1 MQQSQHI
8 SRDNIKRL
16 IHDIKQIIKNPL
28 DSHGIYYKHDDENML
43 KGYALIIG
51 QKNTPYFGGNYLFEF
66 DFPTNYPYSPPV
78 VTYHTNKNKIRF
90 NPNLYVCG
98 KVCISILNTWE
109 GDQWSSCLNIST
121 ILLNI
126 CTILCENP
134 LLNEPGI
141 SFKQTKL
148 IKTYNDIIHYSNIN
162 IAICDI
168 LNKTVHNNFF
178 NHFTIQI
185 HKHFIDNYDE
195 LIKIVNDKKP
205 ADSNVY
211 YTLKFPMYKLTN
223 VDIEYTKLKDK
234 LQNCY
239 KSIKQI

>member
-98 KVCISILNTWE
+98 KVCISILNTWQ

-141 SFKQTKL
+141 SHKQIKL
-148 IKTYNDIIHYSNIN
+148 VKTYNDIIHYSNIN
-162 IAICDI
+162 IAICDVI
-168 LNKTVHNNFF
+168 NKTVYNTFF
-178 NHFTIQI
+178 DHFINQI

-195 LIKIVNDKKP
+195 LIKIINDKKP
-205 ADSNVY
+205 TDSNIY
-211 YTLKFPMYKLTN
+211 YTLKFPMYNLTN
-223 VDIEYTKLKDK
+223 VDIEYTKLEDK

-239 KSIKQI
+239 KSIKQ